1 MIVSKKVSWIN
12 QIPLVKVSNGLQSKV
27 QTKDNGKIKPE
38 GKSFPANTESFYLD
52 TNYETFKENQGGK
65 WLKFLY
71 IYIYRETCLY
81 LYLYRYTYKD
91 IYYIYTYLG
100 KKTNN
105 S

>member
-65 WLKFLY
+65 WLKFIYLY
-71 IYIYRETCLY
+71 IYIY
-81 LYLYRYTYKD
+81 
-91 IYYIYTYLG
+91 IYIYIYRHAYIYIYIDIHIKIFITFILI
-100 KKTNN
+100 
-105 S
+105 